1 MIGILIVTV
10 SAFIISIILV
20 IFDHSMDSKEEQ
32 EKKFLELLP
41 GYNCG
46 VCGYGGCKGM
56 SEAMCENVENYK
68 KCRLLKADKL
78 EKMKQYIDSIK

>member
-1 MIGILIVTV
+1 MIGVLIITI
-10 SAFIISIILV
+10 SAFIIGIILV
-20 IFDHSMDSKEEQ
+20 VVDHSMN
-32 EKKFLELLP
+32 EKQNHKAQFLELLP

-46 VCGYGGCKGM
+46 VCGFGGCQGM
-56 SEAMCENVENYK
+56 SEAMCENIENYK